1 MSIKAGELRHKVVIQ
16 RYNNGAK
23 DKAGFELPSQWVEH
37 ASIWSKITPLS
48 SNDLIS
54 AQSEQSEVTARM
66 KVRYRTD
73 IDTTMRVIWKGRI
86 FAISSQG
93 LDDNEDGYIYTTF
106 NLSGGVERF
115 DDRISPKSEL
125 NATLETL
132 VNEDLPNALNNKG

>member
-1 MSIKAGELRHKVVIQ
+1 MSIKAGELRHRVIIQ
-16 RYNNGAK
+16 RYNSSAK
-23 DKAGFELPSQWVEH
+23 DKDGFELPSQWVEH
-37 ASIWSKITPLS
+37 AALYAKITPLS

-73 IDTTMRVIWKGRI
+73 IDTTMRVIWKGRV

-93 LDDNEDGYIYTTF
+93 LDDNNDGYTYTTF

-115 DDRISPKSEL
+115 DGRISPKSEL

-132 VNEDLPNALNNKG
+132 VNEDLPNALNPKD